1 MSTSSI
7 RPGYGDVALDQD
19 DAARAV
25 ALRMSDYWWLFLVA
39 GTAWIIVSLVILQFN
54 DASITT
60 IGLITGAMFIASGF
74 QQIALGFLGESLRVV
89 YTLFG
94 VLFLIA
100 GLICF
105 FNPADTFAGLAD
117 VLAFLFLTVGIW
129 WTIRAFL
136 VKPADSTWWVGL
148 IAGFLMIVTAFWTSG
163 QFFIQKAYILLVFA
177 GVWALMHGITDIF
190 RAFALKRV
198 RDDVAVQR

>member
-1 MSTSSI
+1 MSTSSVS
-7 RPGYGDVALDQD
+7 PGYGDVALDRD
-19 DAARAV
+19 ARAI
-25 ALRMSDYWWLFLVA
+25 ALRMSDFWWTFLVA
-39 GTAWIIVSLVILQFN
+39 GICWIIASVVILQFN
-54 DASITT
+54 TASITT
-60 IGLITGAMFIASGF
+60 IGLITGALFIVSGF

-89 YTLFG
+89 YTIFG

-100 GLICF
+100 GLVCF

-136 VKPADSTWWVGL
+136 VKAADSTWWLGL
-148 IAGFLMIVTAFWTSG
+148 IAGVLMVVMAFWTSG
-163 QFFIQKAYILLVFA
+163 QFFIEKAYILLVFA

-190 RAFALKRV
+190 RAFALKSLRNAP
-198 RDDVAVQR
+198 AVQR